1 LLARLQLGEPS
12 FVFQTVAM
20 ACIARYAGS
29 AVGGGSGSEGHERG
43 GSERTE
49 SVRLSD
55 VGSHGKVDDVTDQGS
70 RT

>member
-1 LLARLQLGEPS
+1 
-12 FVFQTVAM
+12 M

-29 AVGGGSGSEGHERG
+29 AAGGGSGGEGHERG

-55 VGSHGKVDDVTDQGS
+55 VGSHGKVDDVADQGS